1 MTGHPRS
8 RARAWSRA
16 NLFSHVPGVLAAV
29 LLALAPEGAWAEE
42 PVPSLDDQKATT
54 LDVQILGWSADER
67 RYALRV
73 YDLIEVFDEEDG
85 PPACK
90 GYVDHTGKKF
100 LGGLSFVV
108 YEGSRRIGGW
118 RIQDAKKCTP
128 PETARE
134 RLAQAKAALAEQGI
148 DLTATGAMLVGDPD
162 QRPSVHKKGKKTES
176 RLTTNLPLPHGPWAG
191 KKLEADCLVEEQEIS
206 KKVEGEKETVLRAQ
220 ATLTLRLV
228 SGKSSAALSKFQL
241 GPSQQPNEG
250 VSWIWSAGFDRA
262 LLSPSGKVLVPL
274 AYVHHGDMRLNNKP
288 RILGAPVELAAKLG
302 EAPPPSAPA
311 R

>member
-1 MTGHPRS
+1 MSATLSIQSFLHGG
-8 RARAWSRA
+8 
-16 NLFSHVPGVLAAV
+16 VPGVLAVV
-29 LLALAPEGAWAEE
+29 LLALAPGAAQAEE

-73 YDLIEVFDEEDG
+73 YDLIELFGEEEP

-128 PETARE
+128 PELARE

-148 DLTATGAMLVGDPD
+148 DLTATGATLVGAPG
-162 QRPSVHKKGKKTES
+162 QHPSVRTKGKKRES
-176 RLTTNLPLPHGPWAG
+176 RLTTRLSLPHGPWAG
-191 KKLEADCLVEEQEIS
+191 KQLEADCVVEQQELS
-206 KKVEGEKETVLRAQ
+206 KKGEEDGMEVWRAS
-220 ATLTLRLV
+220 ATLTLRMV
-228 SGKSSAALSKFQL
+228 SGKNSAELGELKL
-241 GPSQQPNEG
+241 GPSQSEPG
-250 VSWIWSAGFDRA
+250 MSWIWSAGFDRA

-274 AYVHHGDMRLNNKP
+274 AYVQHGDMRLNSQP
-288 RILGAPVELAAKLG
+288 RILGPPVDLTEKLG
-302 EAPPPSAPA
+302 TPSAPA
-311 R
+311 P